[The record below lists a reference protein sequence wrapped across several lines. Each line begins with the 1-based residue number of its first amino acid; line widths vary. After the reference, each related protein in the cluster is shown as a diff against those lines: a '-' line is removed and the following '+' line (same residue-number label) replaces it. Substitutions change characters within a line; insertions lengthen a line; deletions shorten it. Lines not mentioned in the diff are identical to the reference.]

1 MFSYRSKTGCDDMEK
16 IRAHPSLY
24 PLWAGFLS
32 GLFVS
37 TGLNPQKAQAQEIN
51 EMLELFYSALPTDR
65 VSIPIFW
72 FKALIFFILVI
83 IPLINTGM
91 DILASGKVNM
101 IPFLIGIASG
111 YLMIFNSTV
120 AALSIVV
127 GAIVV
132 KLYPRLIKQ

>member
-1 MFSYRSKTGCDDMEK
+1 MEK
-16 IRAHPSLY
+16 TRAHPSLY

-37 TGLNPQKAQAQEIN
+37 TSLNPQKAQAGEIN
-51 EMLELFYSALPTDR
+51 EMLELFYAVLPTDLAF
-65 VSIPIFW
+65 IPIFW

-91 DILASGKVNM
+91 DILVSGKVNV
-101 IPFLIGIASG
+101 IPCLIGIAAG
-111 YLMIFNSTV
+111 YLMVFNPTV
-120 AALSIVV
+120 SALSIVV

-132 KLYPRLIKQ
+132 KLYPMLIKK

>member
-1 MFSYRSKTGCDDMEK
+1 MEK

-37 TGLNPQKAQAQEIN
+37 TGLNPQKAQAEEIN
-51 EMLELFYSALPTDR
+51 KMLELVYSVIPTDLAF
-65 VSIPIFW
+65 IPVFW
-72 FKALIFFILVI
+72 FKALIFFLLVI
-83 IPLINTGM
+83 IPLINTGI
-91 DILASGKVNM
+91 DILVSEKVNI

-111 YLMIFNSTV
+111 YLMIFNSTI
-120 AALSIVV
+120 AALSIIV

-132 KLYPRLIKQ
+132 KLYPLLIK

>member
-1 MFSYRSKTGCDDMEK
+1 MEK

-37 TGLNPQKAQAQEIN
+37 TGLNPQKAQAEEIN
-51 EMLELFYSALPTDR
+51 KMLELVYSVIPTDLAF
-65 VSIPIFW
+65 IPVFW
-72 FKALIFFILVI
+72 FKALIFFLLVI
-83 IPLINTGM
+83 IPLINTGI
-91 DILASGKVNM
+91 DILVSEKVNI

-111 YLMIFNSTV
+111 YLMIFNSTI
-120 AALSIVV
+120 AALSIIV

-132 KLYPRLIKQ
+132 KLYPILNK

>member
-1 MFSYRSKTGCDDMEK
+1 MEK
-16 IRAHPSLY
+16 TRARPSLY

-37 TGLNPQKAQAQEIN
+37 TSLNPQKAQAGEIN
-51 EMLELFYSALPTDR
+51 EMVEQIYSVIPTDR
-65 VSIPIFW
+65 FFIPIFW
-72 FKALIFFILVI
+72 VKALIFFLLVI
-83 IPLINTGM
+83 IPLINMGM
-91 DILASGKVNM
+91 DVLVSGKVNV
-101 IPFLIGIASG
+101 IPFFIGIASG

-132 KLYPRLIKQ
+132 KLYPKLIK

>member
-1 MFSYRSKTGCDDMEK
+1 MEK
-16 IRAHPSLY
+16 TRAHPSLY

-37 TGLNPQKAQAQEIN
+37 TSLNPQKQQAEAIN
-51 EMLELFYSALPTDR
+51 AMLEQIYSVIPTDR
-65 VSIPIFW
+65 FSIPVFW
-72 FKALIFFILVI
+72 IKALIFFILVI

-91 DILASGKVNM
+91 DVLVSGKVNI

-111 YLMIFNSTV
+111 YLMVFNPTV
-120 AALSIVV
+120 SALSIVV

-132 KLYPRLIKQ
+132 KLYPKLIK

>member
-1 MFSYRSKTGCDDMEK
+1 MEK

-37 TGLNPQKAQAQEIN
+37 TGLNPQKAQAEEIN
-51 EMLELFYSALPTDR
+51 KMLELFYSVIPTDLAF
-65 VSIPIFW
+65 IPVFW
-72 FKALIFFILVI
+72 FKALIFFLLVI
-83 IPLINTGM
+83 IPLINTGI
-91 DILASGKVNM
+91 DILVSEKVNI

-111 YLMIFNSTV
+111 YLMIFNPTI
-120 AALSIVV
+120 AALSIIV

-132 KLYPRLIKQ
+132 KLYPLLIK

>member
-1 MFSYRSKTGCDDMEK
+1 MEK

-37 TGLNPQKAQAQEIN
+37 TGLNPQKAQAEEIN
-51 EMLELFYSALPTDR
+51 KMLELFYSVIPTDLAF
-65 VSIPIFW
+65 IPVFW
-72 FKALIFFILVI
+72 FKALIFFLLVI
-83 IPLINTGM
+83 IPLINTGI
-91 DILASGKVNM
+91 DILVSEKVNI

-111 YLMIFNSTV
+111 YLMIFNSTI
-120 AALSIVV
+120 AALSIIV

-132 KLYPRLIKQ
+132 KLYPLLIK

>member
-1 MFSYRSKTGCDDMEK
+1 MEK
-16 IRAHPSLY
+16 TRARPSLY

-37 TGLNPQKAQAQEIN
+37 TGLNPQKAQAEEIN
-51 EMLELFYSALPTDR
+51 EMLEQIYSIIPTDR

-72 FKALIFFILVI
+72 FKALIFFLLVI
-83 IPLINTGM
+83 IPLINTGI
-91 DILASGKVNM
+91 DILVSEKVNV

-111 YLMIFNSTV
+111 YLMIFNPTI
-120 AALSIVV
+120 AALSIIV

-132 KLYPRLIKQ
+132 KLYPKLNK